1 MFEIP
6 RKRHKG
12 RYYTG
17 ACWAP
22 TFSAGPAFCMAVT
35 DVAESQEW
43 RTELARSGYGARIG
57 RAQIGRG

>member
-6 RKRHKG
+6 RKRHEG

-22 TFSAGPAFCMAVT
+22 TLFAGHAFCVAVI
-35 DVAESQEW
+35 DVAESQER
-43 RTELARSGYGARIG
+43 RTELAKSGYGARIG